1 MTTVTQA
8 DRERAADHWIASHPD
23 DASAAEIAGFILSG
37 KYDDWTSPQAFA
49 AHRTSSQVELLE
61 ALESLADLF
70 ARDGET
76 SIDRFERL
84 AAMFHRDTGFL
95 APGKDAPAAG
105 AMQPDD
111 DELRRIYDDW
121 YNAKIIAA
129 RTAISNARSNSMV
142 SGRVRE

>member
-61 ALESLADLF
+61 ALEGLKHRAWNVYQSNEFGDM
-70 ARDGET
+70 D
-76 SIDRFERL
+76 FEN
-84 AAMFHRDTGFL
+84 AV
-95 APGKDAPAAG
+95 GKAN
-105 AMQPDD
+105 
-111 DELRRIYDDW
+111 L
-121 YNAKIIAA
+121 
-129 RTAISNARSNSMV
+129 AISNARSNSMV